1 MMLPLLLALLAPQDP
16 IHVVVGGDP
25 DAVFALGMSV
35 AGGVD
40 HDLDGVPDFL
50 AGNPDYHAHGLVGL
64 YGGADGLPIFP
75 ELENDHPSMV
85 SFGWSLATI
94 GDLDSDGRPDFV
106 VGGIDTTVSAGLPG
120 FADVRSSADGALIL
134 RLEGTAMGDVFGFT
148 VAGLGD
154 VDGDGVPD
162 VAVGAREAWPTIR
175 GYVRVHSGADGATI
189 YEISGLADGDQYGS
203 ALANVGDVTGDGAD
217 DLLIGAPVFGFL
229 PGYVEVRDGATG
241 GLVWHQDGTPFDGLG
256 WSVAPAGDVDLDGTL
271 DVIVGA
277 PIMCYV
283 QIYRATDGA
292 VVGTIHGQSGD
303 FFGGAVAGLGDVDGD
318 GFSDLLVG
326 AASADGPTQFTG
338 RAWIHSGYDLTVL
351 RAFTG
356 VKDNDGYGGS
366 AAAAG
371 DMDVDG
377 FPDGIVGASQGGGV
391 GPGYVEVR
399 EGRPELVADVHT
411 LSMASGGTQALD
423 LHAGLANGG
432 ATYLVLGTLGATS
445 PGIDLL
451 NVTAPLTPDDYFW
464 FTINNPNTPPLANT
478 LGVLDGLG
486 DGAAS
491 FSLPGGLF
499 PSLAGQT
506 AHHAFGVLD
515 LAVPSVELVSNPV
528 RLEFVP

>member
-25 DAVFALGMSV
+25 AAVFGLGFSV

-50 AGNPDYHAHGLVGL
+50 AGNPGYHAHGLVGL

-85 SFGWSLATI
+85 NFGWSVATI
-94 GDLDSDGRPDFV
+94 GDLDLDGRPDFV
-106 VGGIDTTVSAGLPG
+106 AGGIDTTVLPGLPG
-120 FADVRSSADGALIL
+120 FADVRSSADGALLL
-134 RLEGTAMGDVFGFT
+134 RLEGTALGDQFGFR

-162 VAVGAREAWPTIR
+162 VAVGATEAWPVIR

-189 YEISGLADGDQYGS
+189 YEISGLADGDQYGN
-203 ALANVGDVTGDGAD
+203 ALANVGDVTGDGVD
-217 DLLIGAPVFGFL
+217 DMMIGAPVYFFT

-241 GLVWHQDGTPFDGLG
+241 ALVWHQDGTTFDYLG
-256 WSVAPAGDVDLDGTL
+256 WAVAPAGDVDLDGTL

-277 PIMCYV
+277 PLEGYV

-292 VVGTIHGQSGD
+292 VVRTIDAPSGSL
-303 FFGGAVAGLGDVDGD
+303 FFGQAVAGLGDVDGD

-326 AASADGPTQFTG
+326 AGSTDGPVFPG
-338 RAWIHSGYDLTVL
+338 RAWIYSGHDGTVL

-356 VKDNDGYGGS
+356 TQGYGVS

-377 FPDGIVGASQGGGV
+377 FPDGIVGAPQGGGV

-411 LSMASGGTQALD
+411 LSMASGGTQVLD
-423 LHAGLANGG
+423 LHAGLPNGG
-432 ATYLVLGTLGATS
+432 ADYMVLGTLGATS
-445 PGIDLL
+445 PGVDLL
-451 NVTAPLTPDDYFW
+451 GATAPLTPDPYFW
-464 FTINNPNTPPLANT
+464 FTMNHPNEPPLANT
-478 LGVLDGLG
+478 LGTLDGLG

-491 FSLPGGLF
+491 FSLSAGMY

-515 LAVPSVELVSNPV
+515 LTVPSVQLVSNPV